1 MREFIQQ
8 NNIDIYMVAE
18 VNVNWCIVG
27 KRNSIWDIAR
37 QWFERQKVSASYN
50 QRDRS
55 CKQYQPGGT
64 AVICREETAMRAIA
78 AGQDPKRLG
87 RWSWTLLRG
96 KENKLTR
103 VVSVYVPCIAR
114 TFGCR
119 KVYCQQQKAL
129 LKMGKVGSVLKVFWE
144 DLWSQVDT
152 WREEGNQLIMAGD
165 WNTDVQNKE
174 FLQPFLERSMVP
186 AITHQHG
193 TQGPETFSG
202 GSMPIDE
209 IFCSSSLQV
218 QAAGYLQH
226 GQATGDHRPI
236 WIDVTTDSFLGA
248 DRQPLPSYKA
258 RRLKCQD
265 PRIVVKY
272 NTVCS
277 NLLQTTA
284 TINHVQELTTVPSR
298 SIHHHHC
305 KGQHCFKKKSA
316 RDYDLV
322 PFYFLHLHNKNVFNL
337 RCDAPRVSEHELN
350 NAIEARLRS
359 FFDYL

>member
-1 MREFIQQ
+1 
-8 NNIDIYMVAE
+8 
-18 VNVNWCIVG
+18 
-27 KRNSIWDIAR
+27 
-37 QWFERQKVSASYN
+37 
-50 QRDRS
+50 
-55 CKQYQPGGT
+55 
-64 AVICREETAMRAIA
+64 
-78 AGQDPKRLG
+78 
-87 RWSWTLLRG
+87 
-96 KENKLTR
+96 

-114 TFGCR
+114 TFGYR

-165 WNTDVQNKE
+165 WNTDVRNKE

-218 QAAGYLQH
+218 KAAGYLQH
-226 GQATGDHRPI
+226 RQATGDHGTI
-236 WIDVTTDSFLGA
+236 WIDVTTDSFLGV

-265 PRIVVKY
+265 PRIVAKY
-272 NTVCS
+272 NTVLEKYLTKHGAYKRVFKLFMSHS
-277 NLLQTTA
+277 NPLTPDQKRKYEKLDTLREMGMILAEKKCRKLKMGGLQWSPILQKARTT
-284 TINHVQELTTVPSR
+284 ILYYKLT
-298 SIHHHHC
+298 
-305 KGQHCFKKKSA
+305 
-316 RDYDLV
+316 L
-322 PFYFLHLHNKNVFNL
+322 
-337 RCDAPRVSEHELN
+337 
-350 NAIEARLRS
+350 
-359 FFDYL
+359 